1 MTTLKPNMS
10 SFKNI
15 NHNNNLDNKIQNSQH
30 FKFQN
35 HSSSEQAVECAFPY
49 HLPAGAVAAR
59 VAETGLEQVLL
70 NTDPGDCKGY
80 GARKGDEEK
89 FMASLTRS
97 LEYCVALGARKLH
110 IMAGSK
116 VEGVGQEEAN
126 EIFIGNLRKAMPLLA
141 KAGVVGLVEPIN
153 QWSVP
158 NYNMDSYTAGLHIVR

>member
-1 MTTLKPNMS
+1 MND
-10 SFKNI
+10 NI
-15 NHNNNLDNKIQNSQH
+15 TDQG
-30 FKFQN
+30 
-35 HSSSEQAVECAFPY
+35 VECAFPY
-49 HLPAGAVAAR
+49 HLPAGDVAAR
-59 VAETGLEQVLL
+59 VAEAGLEQVLL
-70 NTDPGDCKGY
+70 NTDPGVCKGY

-116 VEGVGQEEAN
+116 VEGVGEEEAT
-126 EIFIGNLRKAMPLLA
+126 EIFLGNLRRAIPLLT